1 MDYINV
7 YTNII
12 FIILNNNKGL
22 LEVYIQQYL

>member
-12 FIILNNNKGL
+12 FIILNNNKGF